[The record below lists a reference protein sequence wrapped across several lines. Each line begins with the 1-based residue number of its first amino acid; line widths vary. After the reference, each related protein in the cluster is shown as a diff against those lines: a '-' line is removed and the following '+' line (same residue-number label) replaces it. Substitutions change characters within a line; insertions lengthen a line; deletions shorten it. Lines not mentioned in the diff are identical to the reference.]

1 MTTTFDYITLNKKWK
16 IMTQI
21 LSIPPTPTK
30 KGTSTWSHL
39 SSCWFVTRNLL
50 IYTVIVLSEIICS
63 NITLYPQNSGFA
75 MNVVPHKIILCVM
88 LAMQLPS
95 PTPTPT
101 PSVLDWILIWTW
113 FICYRT
119 LHNYLLWHMVSSLT
133 SYLSKP
139 FRNAKKILTEALS
152 GDFCKD

>member
-21 LSIPPTPTK
+21 LSIPPTPPK
-30 KGTSTWSHL
+30 KVPAPDHIFPPADL
-39 SSCWFVTRNLL
+39 LHVTYSFIRWLFYQKSYVL
-50 IYTVIVLSEIICS
+50 ILH
-63 NITLYPQNSGFA
+63 YPQNSGFA

-95 PTPTPT
+95 PTPT

>member
-1 MTTTFDYITLNKKWK
+1 MTTHLITLPQLNKKWK

-39 SSCWFVTRNLL
+39 SSCWFVTRNYSFIRWLFYQKSYVL
-50 IYTVIVLSEIICS
+50 ILH
-63 NITLYPQNSGFA
+63 YPQNSGFA